1 MRRRAKRT
9 MMMMMMSKER
19 RGGLVKVV
27 FSKENGT
34 ILDQNG
40 MK

>member
-9 MMMMMMSKER
+9 MMMMMSKER